1 MIEVLSNFYKPLK
14 QNPRVWLPN
23 PSWANHANMLQYA
36 KIKPEYY
43 RYYDLNKR
51 VFTYNLMIE
60 DLKKIPEESVVLFH
74 AVGHNPTG
82 FDPSHE

>member
-1 MIEVLSNFYKPLK
+1 MLINEKIEPLD
-14 QNPRVWLPN
+14 
-23 PSWANHANMLQYA
+23 
-36 KIKPEYY
+36 Y
-43 RYYDLNKR
+43 RYYDLKKR
-51 VFTYNLMIE
+51 VFTYDLMIE